1 MADKENFDTD
11 EKPVEKE
18 PSGAE
23 ASDVSQD
30 TGETETLE
38 GGGSTEETEALEEDS
53 TEETAPDTET
63 SEEKPSEDEETS
75 GEDEKKKASKED
87 EKSAKKQKKRFG
99 AKTKKDPRDEKIE
112 ELTDK
117 VKRQLA
123 EFENFRTRSEKE
135 KSQRYDMG
143 ASFVIERML
152 PVLDNFERG
161 LEAAPEGD
169 AFAEGMHMIYKQ
181 MLTTFDEIGV
191 KPIEALGKEFD
202 PELHN
207 AVMQAEATEE
217 YPSGTVAQELQK
229 GYTYHDTVVRHS
241 MVAVSQ

>member
-1 MADKENFDTD
+1 MAEEKENFDTE
-11 EKPVEKE
+11 EKKTKQTDSPSEQADSQSEQEETPSEHKDGSDQE
-18 PSGAE
+18 NSHSERSEESSPNQEDNPSG
-23 ASDVSQD
+23 Q
-30 TGETETLE
+30 T
-38 GGGSTEETEALEEDS
+38 DS
-53 TEETAPDTET
+53 NSER
-63 SEEKPSEDEETS
+63 SEESSPNGAEEKAV
-75 GEDEKKKASKED
+75 KKK
-87 EKSAKKQKKRFG
+87 KKPFK
-99 AKTKKDPRDEKIE
+99 KKDPRDEKIE

-135 KSQRYDMG
+135 KQQRYDMG
-143 ASFVIERML
+143 ASFIIEKML

-161 LEAAPEGD
+161 LVDAPDD
-169 AFAEGMHMIYKQ
+169 AFAEGMKMIHKQ
-181 MLTTFDEIGV
+181 MLTALEEAGV

-202 PELHN
+202 PEYHN
-207 AVMQAEATEE
+207 AVMQAEATDE

>member
-1 MADKENFDTD
+1 MADKENFDTEEKTKD
-11 EKPVEKE
+11 EAAKKTEEEAPAETKAE
-18 PSGAE
+18 ESG
-23 ASDVSQD
+23 D
-30 TGETETLE
+30 ET
-38 GGGSTEETEALEEDS
+38 STEEKASDKSDAPGEEEVKEA
-53 TEETAPDTET
+53 P
-63 SEEKPSEDEETS
+63 
-75 GEDEKKKASKED
+75 EKKEKKEPD
-87 EKSAKKQKKRFG
+87 EGEPKKQEKKPKKKLG
-99 AKTKKDPRDEKIE
+99 GKPKKDPRDEKIE

-135 KSQRYDMG
+135 KSMRYDMG
-143 ASFVIERML
+143 ASFVIEKML

-161 LEAAPEGD
+161 LDTAPEGD

-181 MLTTFDEIGV
+181 MITTLEEIGV